1 MIRLFSKRVRFE
13 YVSKAEDVVQAV
25 VRVYLLEHRF
35 DFDTYVSVLH
45 LGLLL

>member
-1 MIRLFSKRVRFE
+1 MHFE
-13 YVSKAEDVVQAV
+13 YISKVEDVVQAV
-25 VRVYLLEHRF
+25 VHVYLLEHRF